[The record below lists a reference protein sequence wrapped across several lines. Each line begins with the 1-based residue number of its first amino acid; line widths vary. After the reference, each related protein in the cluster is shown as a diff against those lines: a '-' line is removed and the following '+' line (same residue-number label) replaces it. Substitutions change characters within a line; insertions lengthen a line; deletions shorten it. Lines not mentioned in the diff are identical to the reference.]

1 MSFDPLK
8 IIVIVFAAHG
18 PYMSSGWILAGGS
31 SAVTVPNHRD
41 LHLYKVV
48 PVRACTDLIPKK
60 NTKKYKE
67 ESLILLIN
75 FSFCFFP
82 FTSSCLLCC
91 CLLLLKNN
99 NNYYIIIRRLTTT
112 VMYIII
118 IIL

>member
-31 SAVTVPNHRD
+31 SAVTVPNHRY

-60 NTKKYKE
+60 NTNKYKE
-67 ESLILLIN
+67 ESLIILLIN
-75 FSFCFFP
+75 FGFCFFP
-82 FTSSCLLCC
+82 FTSSILFVVLLFVVVVE
-91 CLLLLKNN
+91 K
-99 NNYYIIIRRLTTT
+99 
-112 VMYIII
+112 
-118 IIL
+118 

>member
-31 SAVTVPNHRD
+31 SAVTVPNHRY

-60 NTKKYKE
+60 NTNKYKE
-67 ESLILLIN
+67 ESLILIN

-99 NNYYIIIRRLTTT
+99 NNYYYIIRRLTTT